1 MAVGRATVKILCKVE
16 KEFDLKEK
24 VIGRGKTMLEITY
37 HREGDYLMP
46 NLTVKTL
53 SKPLTRWGKERILYM
68 KNRSKLWVESL
79 IVRNKFWDM
88 VLAIQDEADMMEKK
102 LTKQLMENCN
112 VTEELKEAEWVRLT
126 TQIQAEVEKTIMEEI
141 ICK

>member
-24 VIGRGKTMLEITY
+24 EIGRGKTMLEITY

-46 NLTVKTL
+46 NIIGEKIPK
-53 SKPLTRWGKERILYM
+53 SLTRWGRAKLEQMEKEDSIIVEHLRFRGTLWEKILA
-68 KNRSKLWVESL
+68 V
-79 IVRNKFWDM
+79 
-88 VLAIQDEADMMEKK
+88 QDEADMMEEK

>member
-1 MAVGRATVKILCKVE
+1 MLKKKEEKNMKNIKKI
-16 KEFDLKEK
+16 
-24 VIGRGKTMLEITY
+24 EITY

-102 LTKQLMENCN
+102 LTKQLMENYN
-112 VTEELKEAEWVRLT
+112 VTEELKETEWVRLT
-126 TQIQAEVEKTIMEEI
+126 TQIRAEVEKTIMEEI